1 MAIDADTRVTELKGP
16 TRPVNNE
23 TERRLL
29 LENLKS
35 VDEVKI
41 FHSDQDLVDI
51 IKECSIMVKG
61 SDYVGKPIVGAEYC
75 KEIKFFNRINE
86 YSTTNKIQHIINR

>member
-1 MAIDADTRVTELKGP
+1 MAIDTDSRVAQLKGP
-16 TRPVNNE
+16 SRPINNE
-23 TERRLL
+23 FERKLL

-35 VDEVKI
+35 VDEVRI
-41 FHSDQDLVDI
+41 FHSDQDLIDI

-86 YSTTNKIQHIINR
+86 YSTTNKIQYIINR